1 MRAVITVLLLT
12 LSTPCFAQQNP
23 VVKTVTLRGAEVT
36 REHAVFG
43 NVRFAGRTVATINL
57 GFAHGVQKYDR
68 FFICRRHGSDIIPIS
83 ILTVRKTKPE
93 SSYGTL
99 SAAFQVRPND
109 YAVIRAADLDIWTQ
123 KSRLTLTSREQLI
136 RKMRSNRYDQT
147 EFSGSLNRELAED
160 YSKKDR
166 KQPDGILGSFRI
178 KSEQYKADFE
188 KKTADPNSTESP
200 SAEAKVEQL
209 VEGLT
214 SEEGETALLVA
225 GFLRY
230 LDQVNFEDGPKV
242 TTSELAR
249 RPLDP
254 RNRATNEV
262 LVARRH
268 LQTLNSAARR
278 LFKVRKAAV
287 NYVP

>member
-1 MRAVITVLLLT
+1 MRALLTVLLLT

-57 GFAHGVQKYDR
+57 GFAHGVKKYDR
-68 FFICRRHGSDIIPIS
+68 FFICRRQGSDIIPIS
-83 ILTVRKTKPE
+83 ILTIRKTKPE

-160 YSKKDR
+160 YAKKER
-166 KQPDGILGSFRI
+166 EQPDGILGSFRI

-188 KKTADPNSTESP
+188 KKAADPDSTEPP
-200 SAEAKVEQL
+200 SAQAKVEQL

-214 SEEGETALLVA
+214 TEEGETALLVA

-254 RNRATNEV
+254 RNRATNEI

-268 LQTLNSAARR
+268 LQTLNSAASRM
-278 LFKVRKAAV
+278 FKVKKAAV